1 MYKIVAEKTNVFADK
16 KSSPLFGAIRI
27 SEELLINVDAKKSLL
42 YGRQGLL
49 YLSQIECCLEM
60 LVNLVVVSLS
70 VVYVHFDGYV
80 GHFFAI
86 VLGSV
91 INLNH
96 TFRLAYTLNSFPA
109 AVCLA
114 CKAIFGAALYKNVLF
129 RVVAIDIVVN
139 YTCFFFQ
146 INILIFIA
154 RTRRTDSCKKQHNNV
169 KNKDSCF
176 QKF

>member
-1 MYKIVAEKTNVFADK
+1 MYKIVAEKPNVFADK

-86 VLGSV
+86 VLGISEPF
-91 INLNH
+91 LH
-96 TFRLAYTLNSFPA
+96 
-109 AVCLA
+109 
-114 CKAIFGAALYKNVLF
+114 G
-129 RVVAIDIVVN
+129 
-139 YTCFFFQ
+139 
-146 INILIFIA
+146 IL
-154 RTRRTDSCKKQHNNV
+154 
-169 KNKDSCF
+169 
-176 QKF
+176 